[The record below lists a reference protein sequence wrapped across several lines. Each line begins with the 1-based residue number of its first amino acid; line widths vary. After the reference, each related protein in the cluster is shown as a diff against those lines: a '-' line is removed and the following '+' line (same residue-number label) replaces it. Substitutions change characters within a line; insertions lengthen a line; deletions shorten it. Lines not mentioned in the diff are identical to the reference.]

1 MEVATS
7 KKGCDIHT
15 ESKEVATSFSGRNSS
30 CTERRSRRHLAV
42 ATIVARK
49 GGRDIIQWSRHQLQR
64 VEVATSFSSHEI
76 RYNESR
82 SRHHF
87 AVATSYP
94 RNAKSKSRPNK
105 SFCNIAETTE
115 VAKRNLGRDT
125 NNQIGQLT

>member
-7 KKGCDIHT
+7 RKGCDIHT
-15 ESKEVATSFSGRNSS
+15 ESKEVATSFSGRNNS
-30 CTERRSRRHLAV
+30 CIERRSRRHLADL
-42 ATIVARK
+42 TTVARK
-49 GGRDIIQWSRHQLQR
+49 GGRDIIQWSRHQLQKL
-64 VEVATSFSSHEI
+64 EVTTSFSSRNI

-105 SFCNIAETTE
+105 SFYDIAETTE
-115 VAKRNLGRDT
+115 VATRNRGRDT